1 MLSFVR
7 SRMFTTAFRFFAGL
21 AVFGWLGALTQAF
34 TSDQSIVNAIVGPL
48 SIGWKGGVGN
58 HFTYTVL
65 MSLTFVAAAMGVLLV
80 ALRDADPEAEA
91 QVLHTESVPLTR
103 APAGTNFLPMVGAFA
118 AGVLVVGQITNK
130 YVTIAGLALLVAVIG
145 VWMLRAWAERA
156 TGDDEINREI
166 YQRFIEPFRVPILSA
181 ICIAVVVLA
190 LSRVLLAVSETA
202 SIVVFAS
209 AGALFLLGAA
219 LVAARPQ
226 ISRNAITLLLF
237 FAAIVVIVAG
247 ILAGLQGQRD
257 FEKHGSE
264 DHGALTQDG
273 VSEPAGVTEGSLGT
287 VVIDSSSRGA
297 A

>member
-1 MLSFVR
+1 
-7 SRMFTTAFRFFAGL
+7 
-21 AVFGWLGALTQAF
+21 
-34 TSDQSIVNAIVGPL
+34 
-48 SIGWKGGVGN
+48 
-58 HFTYTVL
+58 
-65 MSLTFVAAAMGVLLV
+65 
-80 ALRDADPEAEA
+80 
-91 QVLHTESVPLTR
+91 
-103 APAGTNFLPMVGAFA
+103 MVGAFA

-237 FAAIVVIVAG
+237 FAAIVVIAAG